1 METGDVPS
9 LNFDYKREFYFVLK
23 YFDDIDSESD
33 LFKDEHSYH

>member
-1 METGDVPS
+1 METGDVTVT
-9 LNFDYKREFYFVLK
+9 KREFYFVLK